1 MVSVDG
7 GRLIEEHG
15 ILLQSARGPVPN
27 IPELVVG
34 EKIRGSWWA
43 HPDHDEIFTV
53 LNQAVIPGM
62 VVRMRLIGGKITLV
76 HRRLWPAIAR
86 LADQFD
92 PEQLAVIDEEHT
104 AAGAHRK
111 TIRPFPQWVPAEVL
125 EEARKL
131 SDADA
136 RAQLPDCL
144 RHG

>member
-34 EKIRGSWWA
+34 ERIRGSWWA

-62 VVRMRLIGGKITLV
+62 VVRMKLIGGKVTLV

-111 TIRPFPQWVPAEVL
+111 TIRPFPQWVPPEVL

-131 SDADA
+131 SEADA
-136 RAQLPDCL
+136 SAQLPECL

>member
-1 MVSVDG
+1 MSVDG
-7 GRLIEEHG
+7 GLLIEEHG

-34 EKIRGSWWA
+34 ERIRGSWWA

-62 VVRMRLIGGKITLV
+62 VVRMKLIGGKITLV

-104 AAGAHRK
+104 VTGAHRK
-111 TIRPFPQWVPAEVL
+111 TIRPFPEWVPAEVL
-125 EEARKL
+125 EEARQL

-136 RAQLPDCL
+136 RAQLPHCL